1 MCSAIASSSRAAALD
16 RLAPPDDDEVVV
28 GGEELHAGVDQRGDA
43 VEAAPARPRRRGDV
57 IAAQS
62 SIACS
67 ITAA

>member
-1 MCSAIASSSRAAALD
+1 MLGHRVLQPAAALD
-16 RLAPPDDDEVVV
+16 RLAPPDDHEVVV
-28 GGEELHAGVDQRGDA
+28 GGEELHAGVDQRRDA
-43 VEAAPARPRRRGDV
+43 VEARPARPTRRSEV

>member
-1 MCSAIASSSRAAALD
+1 MCSAIAILQAPAALD

-28 GGEELHAGVDQRGDA
+28 GGEELHARVDQRRDA
-43 VEAAPARPRRRGDV
+43 VEPHRRGRHGAADV